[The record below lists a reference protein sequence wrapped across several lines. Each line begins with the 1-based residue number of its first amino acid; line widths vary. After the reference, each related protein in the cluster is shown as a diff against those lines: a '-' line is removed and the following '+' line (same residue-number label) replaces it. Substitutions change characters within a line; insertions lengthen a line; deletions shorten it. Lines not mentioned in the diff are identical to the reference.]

1 MRGIVTSQK
10 IRGSYDPPGRW
21 KGTASVNNPDP
32 ARRQVCMAAGAP
44 RGEHESR
51 QAPTEPAGETNKPKD
66 MRGQEVV
73 AP

>member
-1 MRGIVTSQK
+1 MDRLGTWEILLLLVGKTAGKGI
-10 IRGSYDPPGRW
+10 
-21 KGTASVNNPDP
+21 ASVTNKTP
-32 ARRQVCMAAGAP
+32 AHRRACTATGAP

-51 QAPTEPAGETNKPKD
+51 QAPAEPAGETNKPKD